1 MKKRPASAVAVIAAL
16 FLFSPSVHAQQTGG
30 LPALRSDLAAL
41 ALRVATAEGQIATLQ
56 TAVGLLQ
63 QANQTGPFTLASISG
78 TYVFELRGHGNATIG
93 IPESAFVNV
102 NCPIPPCFTVVTQN
116 FSILTPHAATGFIV
130 SDGNGNIIGGAGLC
144 FGAREGEIIQDN
156 TTGPPTMGFPITDSG
171 GTFTNAI
178 GTYTVNS
185 DGTGRMS
192 FTTTGTA
199 FCSGSTDLSFILA
212 GNGKMGAFWNTFQGG
227 QGFGDAFIGSFM
239 KQ

>member
-1 MKKRPASAVAVIAAL
+1 MKKKLASAVAVIAPL

-30 LPALRSDLAAL
+30 LPALQSDLAAL

-56 TAVGLLQ
+56 SAVSLLQ
-63 QANQTGPFTLASISG
+63 QANQTGPFTLASITG
-78 TYVFELRGHGNATIG
+78 TYVFELRGHGNAMIG
-93 IPESAFVNV
+93 IPGLADFS
-102 NCPIPPCFTVVTQN
+102 CPNGPCFTVVQQN
-116 FSILTPHAATGFIV
+116 FSILTPNAATGFIV
-130 SDGNGNIIGGAGLC
+130 SDGNGNIIGGTGLC
-144 FGAREGEIIQDN
+144 FGASEQEIIQDN
-156 TTGPPTMGFPITDSG
+156 TTSPPTQGFPIRNES
-171 GTFTNAI
+171 GTFTNAV

-185 DGTGRMS
+185 DGTGTMS

-212 GNGKMGAFWNTFQGG
+212 GNGKMGAFWNTFHRG